1 MYENRRFFI
10 QKLIDYG
17 DYLLFQSIL
26 KIGHFLLVR
35 LATKYVYDQLPNGVI
50 DRIKEKRGQKRV
62 IRNTSGIN
70 Y

>member
-1 MYENRRFFI
+1 MKTDDFYTEVNRLWELPFI
-10 QKLIDYG
+10 PKYIKNR
-17 DYLLFQSIL
+17 S
-26 KIGHFLLVR
+26 FLLVR